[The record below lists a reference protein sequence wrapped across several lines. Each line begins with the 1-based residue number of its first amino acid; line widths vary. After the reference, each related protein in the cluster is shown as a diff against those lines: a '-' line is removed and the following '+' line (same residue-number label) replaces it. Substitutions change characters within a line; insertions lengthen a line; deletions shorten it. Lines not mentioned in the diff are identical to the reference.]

1 MKNSLAKVVCD
12 NLNRKL
18 IKKIYMPLVYGQKV
32 RSSAADIKIKK
43 ALELI
48 ITHKESY
55 KIAGA
60 FFSRRLKLEFSF
72 SQLQFHFFSQKQKPF
87 FCGLSSLGC
96 ISLYKGHAC
105 PAYYLI
111 GNFGIRF
118 QASDLSKPLLRG
130 QS

>member
-60 FFSRRLKLEFSF
+60 FFNRQCNLLILF
-72 SQLQFHFFSQKQKPF
+72 
-87 FCGLSSLGC
+87 SSL
-96 ISLYKGHAC
+96 
-105 PAYYLI
+105 PLI
-111 GNFGIRF
+111 
-118 QASDLSKPLLRG
+118 
-130 QS
+130 